1 MTRSTCQAAG
11 DNTFEKKVNSKCWW
25 INNMDLGNIH
35 SHCDTDAK
43 CVYN

>member
-11 DNTFEKKVNSKCWW
+11 DNTFEKKVNSKCW
-25 INNMDLGNIH
+25 INNMDFGNIH